1 MNTQELLTWFEA
13 QKQQSDI
20 LIVPSEIFGFIN
32 TTNSKAIIS
41 HFHSHTFMQLPESEI
56 AFFQWLQSIAP
67 EVWDD
72 LWKTDAHDEPY
83 IVSISLLTDILQ
95 HNRGFPICDLMTT
108 DNYYFTSEHFIKGE
122 SDDFIQAIE
131 NKILSESPLSLSQL
145 LAWEIYTAPID
156 IWRFS
161 YIHNV
166 PLRDAKKAVH
176 ELVEDRIL
184 IHLRTSAE
192 LSAYMEL

>member
-1 MNTQELLTWFEA
+1 MNTQELLTWFEI

-20 LIVPSEIFGFIN
+20 LIVPAEIFGYID
-32 TTNSKAIIS
+32 TVNSKAIIS
-41 HFHSHTFMQLPESEI
+41 HFHSHTFIQLPESEMT
-56 AFFQWLQSIAP
+56 FFRWLQHNAP
-67 EVWDD
+67 DVWDD

-95 HNRGFPICDLMTT
+95 KNRGFPICDLMTT

-122 SDDFIQAIE
+122 SDDFIEAIQ
-131 NKILSESPLSLSQL
+131 NKILSESPLSISQL
-145 LAWEIYTAPID
+145 LAWEIYTDPID

-161 YIHNV
+161 YMYSI
-166 PLRDAKKAVH
+166 PLHDAKKAVH

-184 IHLRTSAE
+184 IHLRTAAE

>member
-1 MNTQELLTWFEA
+1 MNTQELLTWFEI

-20 LIVPSEIFGFIN
+20 LIVPPEILGFID
-32 TTNSKAIIS
+32 TTNSQAIVS
-41 HFHSHTFMQLPESEI
+41 HFHSHTFIQLPESEMT
-56 AFFQWLQSIAP
+56 FFRWLQHSAP
-67 EVWDD
+67 DVWDD

-95 HNRGFPICDLMTT
+95 KNRGFPICDLMTT

-122 SDDFIQAIE
+122 SDDFIEAIQ

-161 YIHNV
+161 YMYSI
-166 PLRDAKKAVH
+166 PLHDAKKAVH

-184 IHLRTSAE
+184 IHLKTAAE